1 MGYLLVSSPHHST
14 YLPAAPVSPH
24 TEEKT
29 QKMRSATRAHGALH
43 L

>member
-14 YLPAAPVSPH
+14 YLLAALVSPH
-24 TEEKT
+24 TEERT
-29 QKMRSATRAHGALH
+29 QKMRSATSAHCPLR